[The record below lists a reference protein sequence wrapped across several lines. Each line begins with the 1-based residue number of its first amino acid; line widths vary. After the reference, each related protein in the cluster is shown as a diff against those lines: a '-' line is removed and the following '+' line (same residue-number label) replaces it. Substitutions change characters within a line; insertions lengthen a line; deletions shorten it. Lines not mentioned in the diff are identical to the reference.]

1 MQTKNPVRS
10 PPRRKEENN
19 FENLKKLERNNGFKE
34 TIRDKST
41 GEIKK
46 FFNLGP
52 DNKWENVLDEEIK
65 NSIESNFQREMNE
78 LGYL

>member
-1 MQTKNPVRS
+1 MVSKRQ
-10 PPRRKEENN
+10 
-19 FENLKKLERNNGFKE
+19 LEIN
-34 TIRDKST
+34 ST

-65 NSIESNFQREMNE
+65 NSIESNFPKRNE
-78 LGYL
+78 